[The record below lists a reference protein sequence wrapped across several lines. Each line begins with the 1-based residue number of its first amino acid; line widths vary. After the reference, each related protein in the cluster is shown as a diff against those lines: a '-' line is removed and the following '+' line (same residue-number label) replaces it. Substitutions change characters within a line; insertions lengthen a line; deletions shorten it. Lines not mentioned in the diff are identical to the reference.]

1 MDGSFLYL
9 AEASEIVPNPYAH
22 SPVDPDLPGG
32 AYLGDRT
39 YKATSTRFW
48 FLPAEGGRVQR
59 QSRIDTRICVVLHK
73 EDREKN
79 ETVSPEED
87 AGEEP
92 RTMLLLI
99 TVLRYRDQFCPRTCK
114 VRSWDMGISQYLP

>member
-1 MDGSFLYL
+1 MR
-9 AEASEIVPNPYAH
+9 IVLLIQICR
-22 SPVDPDLPGG
+22 VVLILVTGLIRRLLQDFGFCQL
-32 AYLGDRT
+32 
-39 YKATSTRFW
+39 KAGEYNDNRA
-48 FLPAEGGRVQR
+48 LL
-59 QSRIDTRICVVLHK
+59 TRICVVLHK

-92 RTMLLLI
+92 RTMLMLI